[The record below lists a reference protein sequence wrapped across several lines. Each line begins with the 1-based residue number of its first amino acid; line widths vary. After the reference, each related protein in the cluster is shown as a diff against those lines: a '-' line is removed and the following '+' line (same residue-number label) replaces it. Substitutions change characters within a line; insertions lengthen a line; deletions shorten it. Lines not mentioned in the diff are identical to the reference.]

1 MTYPWKILIMV
12 TFDTS
17 GSLLHLLSAVA
28 AAMGVVASAAVAAL
42 PLAIDDLERPLEH
55 PRQRHVRS
63 HSKRQSRPSVS
74 PARPLATRTTSSS
87 SAPQDAATATAAPNG
102 VAATAAV
109 ARHHHSRQS
118 NATSTSTEG

>member
-12 TFDTS
+12 TFDAS
-17 GSLLHLLSAVA
+17 GPLSHLLSAAA

-87 SAPQDAATATAAPNG
+87 STPQDAATATAAPNG
-102 VAATAAV
+102 VATTAAV

-118 NATSTSTEG
+118 NATSISTEG